1 MPSVCLKNA
10 SLSLILASSFTWSAA
25 AAPARAD
32 LKIVT
37 EVTTTRS
44 SPDASTEGKPGATAP
59 SSPTDKASSL
69 IPPRPTARRRRRAR
83 DHLLPGTSGAKSKLP
98 TAR

>member
-1 MPSVCLKNA
+1 MPSVCLQNA

-44 SPDASTEGKPGATAP
+44 SPDAAAEGRPG
-59 SSPTDKASSL
+59 L
-69 IPPRPTARRRRRAR
+69 RPRRLRPLTRLA
-83 DHLLPGTSGAKSKLP
+83 H
-98 TAR
+98 